1 MVQVDET
8 ALLNTLRLIE
18 KSAEEA
24 SLHIATREHLKGELS
39 RNRLVLAG
47 QQAPDR
53 NQIAAMAQQ
62 QHAAAAAK
70 IKSIFGLASRLQSIL
85 QTTENPNGEGP
96 HPDNEGE
103 SPSLHLH

>member
-1 MVQVDET
+1 
-8 ALLNTLRLIE
+8 
-18 KSAEEA
+18 
-24 SLHIATREHLKGELS
+24 
-39 RNRLVLAG
+39 
-47 QQAPDR
+47 
-53 NQIAAMAQQ
+53 MAQQ